1 MNEDILQVIK
11 DLTNRLNK
19 LQTENQL
26 LREDIKV
33 LRGEMDMLWE
43 DQRDTFEMVSLLI
56 QERG

>member
-1 MNEDILQVIK
+1 MSEDILQTIK
-11 DLTNRLNK
+11 DLTARLDE

>member
-1 MNEDILQVIK
+1 MSEDILQIIK